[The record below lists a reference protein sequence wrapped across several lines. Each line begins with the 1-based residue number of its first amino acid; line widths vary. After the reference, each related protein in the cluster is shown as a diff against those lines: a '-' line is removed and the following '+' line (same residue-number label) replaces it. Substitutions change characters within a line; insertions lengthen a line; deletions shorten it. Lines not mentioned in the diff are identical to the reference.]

1 MKIMIIDNEIE
12 ICNRL
17 QRELRKEGHEVEY
30 TTSPL
35 TVIEELKKSRRDGEM
50 YPLLLL
56 NIEMPGMD
64 GLTLLRHIREE
75 FLSVEVIIMTG
86 YREEQTVIKA
96 MRLLAGNYITKPIS
110 LEKLNAIISDL
121 MNRAADMSNINQEY
135 RILVVDN
142 EKDLCRR
149 IKRELDKEGYQ
160 TAVTYTGKGCVDYF
174 KKNRVDVLIADVKM
188 PGMSGFEVLARCRKI
203 ADDFVSII
211 ITGHGDY
218 DTAIAALKLQA
229 FDYLKKPLSL
239 DGLIISVKKG
249 VRHLNA
255 IRGISILKERR
266 DESTNRR

>member
-35 TVIEELKKSRRDGEM
+35 NVIEELKGARGDGEP
-50 YPLLLL
+50 YRLLLL

-75 FLSVEVIIMTG
+75 YLSVEVIIMTG

-96 MRLLAGNYITKPIS
+96 MRLLAGNYIAKPIS
-110 LEKLNAIISDL
+110 LEKLNTIISDL
-121 MNRAADMSNINQEY
+121 KKAVDMNDINKEY
-135 RILVVDN
+135 RILVVDD

-149 IKRELDKEGYQ
+149 IKCELEKEGYQ
-160 TAVTYTGKGCVDYF
+160 TAVTYTADGCIDYF
-174 KKNRVDVLIADVKM
+174 KRNRVDVLIADVRM
-188 PGMSGFEVLARCRKI
+188 PGMNGLDMVARCREI
-203 ADDFVSII
+203 TEDFVAII

-239 DGLIISVKKG
+239 DGLMVSVKKG
-249 VRHLNA
+249 IDHLNTL
-255 IRGISILKERR
+255 RGISNLKGGKR
-266 DESTNRR
+266 